1 MYGAINRFIGQSN
14 HPQGHLVLRGG
25 RKWKNDLWCWE
36 YRVVYLN
43 TNFHLSF
50 EGEQKKNAIDII
62 AVPLQ
67 ICSIACWRSLC
78 FVLIFYLCPFFDN
91 TKQQKK
97 DKRKV
102 HGFDFYH
109 YWNFNIHCD
118 HLIKTNSHNEIQIII
133 KYECILFTLPTNWTS
148 WFWLSAF
155 QYIIYCATMKYTCTN
170 KLLLLLNCSRISY
183 NNKNP
188 YKFNK
193 RNTHYWEMY
202 STLQSNES
210 DGKSPFWTKAISRNH
225 NYIIIFQWV
234 AFVEILWKSSI
245 RYGTDVIEE
254 KGQI

>member
-78 FVLIFYLCPFFDN
+78 FVLIFYLCPFLIIPNNKKRQTKSSWIRFLSLLKFQYSLWPFNQNEHTQRN
-91 TKQQKK
+91 T
-97 DKRKV
+97 
-102 HGFDFYH
+102 
-109 YWNFNIHCD
+109 
-118 HLIKTNSHNEIQIII
+118 II

-202 STLQSNES
+202 IAIERIGWKKPFLDKSN
-210 DGKSPFWTKAISRNH
+210 
-225 NYIIIFQWV
+225 
-234 AFVEILWKSSI
+234 
-245 RYGTDVIEE
+245 
-254 KGQI
+254 